1 MTDIPLWVM
10 LAVGALSA
18 LIAIAV
24 GGTLVEGIV
33 LSAMLG
39 LVLWVALSLPLPV
52 WMRQLVL
59 SGGIGLISG
68 LIAAGVYYDFFANR
82 SVEYAASPPRP
93 AGRKAG
99 DRTASATSA
108 PPPDT
113 TPQVPKDG
121 PTSAEPPTKFAEYST
136 VRVARFIQAERF
148 FVEGADEITRRP
160 RIGDEG
166 IVVATGSHEGERLY
180 MIECITDEGDTVWVA
195 EFSPDEL
202 EFIEEVGEADG
213 I

>member
-1 MTDIPLWVM
+1 M
-10 LAVGALSA
+10 LAVGALAA

-33 LSAMLG
+33 LSAILG
-39 LVLWVALSLPLPV
+39 LVLWIALSLPLPV
-52 WMRQLVL
+52 WVRQLVL
-59 SGGIGLISG
+59 SGGIGFMSG
-68 LIAAGVYYDFFANR
+68 LIAAGVYSD
-82 SVEYAASPPRP
+82 
-93 AGRKAG
+93 RKAG
-99 DRTASATSA
+99 DRAASPTAGDAATSA
-108 PPPDT
+108 PPPDP
-113 TPQVPKDG
+113 TPQARKDG
-121 PTSAEPPTKFAEYST
+121 SASAEPPTKFAEYST

-180 MIECITDEGDTVWVA
+180 MIECITVDGDTVWVA

-202 EFIEEVGEADG
+202 ELLEEIGEADG

>member
-1 MTDIPLWVM
+1 M
-10 LAVGALSA
+10 LAVAAFSA
-18 LIAIAV
+18 LIAIEV
-24 GGTLVEGIV
+24 GCTLVEGIV
-33 LSAMLG
+33 LSAILG

-52 WMRQLVL
+52 WVRQLVL
-59 SGGIGLISG
+59 SGGIGFISG
-68 LIAAGVYYDFFANR
+68 LIAAGVYSDFFASR
-82 SVEYAASPPRP
+82 TVEYAAPPPRP

-99 DRTASATSA
+99 DRTASPTVGDAATSA
-108 PPPDT
+108 PPSDP

-121 PTSAEPPTKFAEYST
+121 PASAERPTKFAEYST

-180 MIECITDEGDTVWVA
+180 MIECITVDGDTVWVA

-202 EFIEEVGEADG
+202 EFIADVGEADG

>member
-1 MTDIPLWVM
+1 M

-33 LSAMLG
+33 LSAILG
-39 LVLWVALSLPLPV
+39 LVLWVALSLPFPV
-52 WMRQLVL
+52 WVRQLVL
-59 SGGIGLISG
+59 SGGIGSISG
-68 LIAAGVYYDFFANR
+68 LIAAGVYYDFFASR
-82 SVEYAASPPRP
+82 TVEYAAPAPRP
-93 AGRKAG
+93 AGRKAD

-108 PPPDT
+108 PPPDP
-113 TPQVPKDG
+113 TPQVPKDD
-121 PTSAEPPTKFAEYST
+121 PASAETQSMFAGYST

-148 FVEGADEITRRP
+148 FEEGADGITRQP

-202 EFIEEVGEADG
+202 ELIEDVGEAHG